1 MRRREFITLLGV
13 TVATW
18 PLAARAQQ
26 VPTVQKVG
34 FLYPGPVTASST
46 RIAAFLDGLRDAGF
60 RVPEEINFVA
70 QIADGD
76 PARLAPLAAELIEQ
90 KPDVIVT
97 VGSPA
102 LRIVHSATATIPI
115 VAHDLDTDPVIS
127 GVIASLGHPGGNVTG
142 YFFGFQEFRM
152 KWVEVLKEAI
162 PNLTSVAV
170 LWDPATGPSQ
180 VKAVEEAAGVLGV
193 KLEILKTQRRDDIA
207 NAFAAAT
214 RLNVGAV
221 LMLSSPVLMA
231 DLKMVADLA
240 LKHKLPTVTFFG
252 EFARAGGFMT
262 YGPNL
267 LDTYRQVGGMVGKV
281 LHGVRPADLPA
292 ELPTKFELL
301 LNLRTAKTLG
311 LVIPQSVLLRAD
323 DVIE

>member
-1 MRRREFITLLGV
+1 LQRREFITFLGGV
-13 TVATW
+13 VVW
-18 PLAARAQQ
+18 PLAAGAQQ
-26 VPTVQKVG
+26 VSKAQKVG
-34 FLYPGPVTASST
+34 FLYPGPVTASSA
-46 RIAAFLDGLRDAGF
+46 RITAFLDGLSSAGF
-60 RVPEEINFVA
+60 RVPEQVDFVA
-70 QIADGD
+70 RIADGD
-76 PARLAPLAAELIEQ
+76 PARLAPLAAELIDQ

-97 VGSPA
+97 VGSQA
-102 LRIVHSATATIPI
+102 ARIVRAATTTIPI

-127 GVIASLGHPGGNVTG
+127 GLIASLAHPGGNITG
-142 YFFGFQEFRM
+142 FFFGFSEFRM
-152 KWVEVLKEAI
+152 KWVEILKETI

-180 VKAVEEAAGVLGV
+180 VKAVEAAGGLAV
-193 KLEILKTQRRDDIA
+193 KMEILEAQRREDIA
-207 NAFAAAT
+207 GAFVTAT

-221 LMLSSPVLMA
+221 LVLSSPVLLA

-252 EFARAGGFMT
+252 EFARAGGLMA

-281 LHGVRPADLPA
+281 LRGVRPADLPA

-323 DVIE
+323 TVIE